1 MGWRYSDRNW
11 RNEGVECRWGRQKT
25 RFWMNIWL
33 RCIQVYS
40 VINRTSREVWKIK
53 AATNNGKRWALT
65 AASVVR
71 CSHKTTTKCLW
82 WARRYTPET
91 EVKPLHPIFCC
102 CGTELGGY
110 FCWKLTLTRTPDPI
124 WHTRRGPDPNR
135 PMNGRKQGL
144 FPTWPK
150 LYSRLQEWKYPQI
163 IPETVSGTPTG
174 I

>member
-1 MGWRYSDRNW
+1 M
-11 RNEGVECRWGRQKT
+11 
-25 RFWMNIWL
+25 RFWTNIWL
-33 RCIQVYS
+33 RCMQVYS
-40 VINRTSREVWKIK
+40 VINRTSRKVWNIK
-53 AATNNGKRWALT
+53 PRRT
-65 AASVVR
+65 AASVEPSTYGVVR
-71 CSHKTTTKCLW
+71 CSHKTMTKCLW
-82 WARRYTPET
+82 RARRIRRRRRSIPPET
-91 EVKPLHPIFCC
+91 TRLVITQFSAAIGHHKIEP
-102 CGTELGGY
+102 GGY